1 VNHVNHYPNTWAI
14 RSRVDGQDQAS
25 GGFNSSS
32 RPGAVPFAP
41 AVARPPETRQT
52 RVSRGTRVV
61 WVAKEVGEDIA
72 TSMAKPRSR
81 ERD

>member
-1 VNHVNHYPNTWAI
+1 
-14 RSRVDGQDQAS
+14 
-25 GGFNSSS
+25 
-32 RPGAVPFAP
+32 VPFAP

-72 TSMAKPRSR
+72 SSMAKPRSR